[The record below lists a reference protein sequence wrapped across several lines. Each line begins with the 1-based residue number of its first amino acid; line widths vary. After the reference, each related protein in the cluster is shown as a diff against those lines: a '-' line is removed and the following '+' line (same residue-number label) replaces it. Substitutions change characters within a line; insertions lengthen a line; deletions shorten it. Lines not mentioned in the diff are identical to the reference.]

1 MATGQPAG
9 TSLFVGAGYIYR
21 LPVLPARL
29 VSRRRGDQR
38 SAAWVDYL
46 FVRGQRSQVTGQPLA
61 SAVIPRDEGS
71 CNVNLLVLNYFSITV
86 SLCPIPPQ
94 LENTIQKSMKQE
106 VAGIPSQV
114 VHNQTAAMLEMGTH
128 LLTHTAEQTRKL
140 SVVEAKVRRLPPCRH
155 SGS

>member
-1 MATGQPAG
+1 M
-9 TSLFVGAGYIYR
+9 
-21 LPVLPARL
+21 
-29 VSRRRGDQR
+29 
-38 SAAWVDYL
+38 
-46 FVRGQRSQVTGQPLA
+46 
-61 SAVIPRDEGS
+61 
-71 CNVNLLVLNYFSITV
+71 NLLVLNYFSITV

-106 VAGIPSQV
+106 VASIPSQV